1 MLIKIFI
8 KIKTQSNILRA
19 DYSEAMFKQ
28 IEFAIV
34 KPGFGIV
41 QDCLEHGIKLIGITY
56 GMNKEFQLNAK
67 KLQDYN
73 LLKKL
78 NQFQTQFYL
87 LKMKISINSIN

>member
-1 MLIKIFI
+1 
-8 KIKTQSNILRA
+8 
-19 DYSEAMFKQ
+19 MFKQ

-73 LLKKL
+73 LLK
-78 NQFQTQFYL
+78 
-87 LKMKISINSIN
+87 S